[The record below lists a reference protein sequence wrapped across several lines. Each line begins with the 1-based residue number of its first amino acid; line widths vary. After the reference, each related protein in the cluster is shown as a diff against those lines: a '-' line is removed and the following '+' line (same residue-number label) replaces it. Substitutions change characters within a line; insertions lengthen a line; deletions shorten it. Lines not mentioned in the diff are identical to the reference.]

1 MLTAPVVGVVDDAG
15 GLVGFHLVAV
25 DEPFEAGA
33 GAEPILVHGSG
44 NVTQREVAVVDDGLP
59 SGLVLP
65 PHLGD
70 AIQLPLVDIERM
82 RGLVERVGIDRLV
95 VDVQIGKCAAD
106 IDERLEV
113 SRRGGQRDARQH
125 PLEIG
130 GEHLPVLLGVQ
141 HPVDVVEDVILA
153 HLRPELLPVDGE
165 DLIGDVVEAT
175 IAYSST
181 SPDEAANSP
190 SSAETFS

>member
-1 MLTAPVVGVVDDAG
+1 MRG
-15 GLVGFHLVAV
+15 G
-25 DEPFEAGA
+25 
-33 GAEPILVHGSG
+33 G

-95 VDVQIGKCAAD
+95 VDVQIGKCAAG

-113 SRRGGQRDARQH
+113 SR
-125 PLEIG
+125 
-130 GEHLPVLLGVQ
+130 
-141 HPVDVVEDVILA
+141 
-153 HLRPELLPVDGE
+153 
-165 DLIGDVVEAT
+165 
-175 IAYSST
+175 
-181 SPDEAANSP
+181 
-190 SSAETFS
+190 